1 MPTRTRVE
9 AGSMPRFKVMT
20 YDRGRW
26 DGLEPR
32 IVEARD
38 EKEAAEKVCGTSL
51 APGPGKPGSLR
62 AKVWSAT
69 AKVEWF
75 SAIPS

>member
-1 MPTRTRVE
+1 
-9 AGSMPRFKVMT
+9 MPRFKVMT

-38 EKEAAEKVCGTSL
+38 EKNLAEKV
-51 APGPGKPGSLR
+51 
-62 AKVWSAT
+62 
-69 AKVEWF
+69 
-75 SAIPS
+75 